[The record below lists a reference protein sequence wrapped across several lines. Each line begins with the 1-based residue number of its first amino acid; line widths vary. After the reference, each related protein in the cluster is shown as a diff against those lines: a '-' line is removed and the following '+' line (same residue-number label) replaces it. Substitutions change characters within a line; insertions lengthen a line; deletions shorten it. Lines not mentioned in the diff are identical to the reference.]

1 MGTKYVITMIILDPS
16 PLPSLPVLGSGV
28 AGGGGGGGD
37 LGVIKQVLAPS
48 IRCIF
53 SKL

>member
-28 AGGGGGGGD
+28 AGGGGGD